1 MSQSDYIQHK
11 KNRALL
17 SKTQHLEP
25 VIPSQKYLQL
35 KRYTIEHDL
44 MDNNT
49 KITYNR
55 LPNKTKIHLRNMEV
69 VKPSITSNCLSCN
82 NGELQLYINNR
93 NIQLTQKESL
103 YKINTLNYFKNKL
116 KEYSVGIPVNNCEN
130 ITQDMIDKYIERD
143 FCHCDTY
150 LQQRDTR
157 LSIDE

>member
-55 LPNKTKIHLRNMEV
+55 LPNKTKIHLRNMEI
-69 VKPSITSNCLSCN
+69 VKPSISSNCLSCN

-93 NIQLTQKESL
+93 NIQLNQKESL
-103 YKINTLNYFKNKL
+103 YKVNTLNYFKNKL
-116 KEYSVGIPVNNCEN
+116 KEYSVEIPQNNCEN
-130 ITQDMIDKYIERD
+130 ITQDMIDRYNEKN
-143 FCHCDTY
+143 FCQCDTY
-150 LQQRDTR
+150 LAARNN
-157 LSIDE
+157 